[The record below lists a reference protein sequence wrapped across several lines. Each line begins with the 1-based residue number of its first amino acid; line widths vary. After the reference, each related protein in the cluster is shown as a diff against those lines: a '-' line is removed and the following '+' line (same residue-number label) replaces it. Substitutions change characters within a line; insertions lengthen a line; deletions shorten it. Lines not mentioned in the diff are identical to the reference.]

1 MPYDIPKT
9 VSKIYIHTGNVLNA
23 NELTQKAGQNAT
35 EEVTVIIQFVFR
47 FLNFIA
53 LIFNSYHLPTY
64 MVLGS

>member
-35 EEVTVIIQFVFR
+35 EEVTIIISFVFGL
-47 FLNFIA
+47 LNNYITHY
-53 LIFNSYHLPTY
+53 LTRCIYLPI
-64 MVLGS
+64 